1 MTDPV
6 STTLSVP
13 GLALGAAAPDYAAA
27 IERARDED
35 WANRLFARDVTLWT
49 SDAGVGA
56 EIAERLGWLDAPAHF
71 TEQIAGLEG
80 FGDGVVGSGFT
91 TVIVAGMGGSSL
103 APDVLHRTFGVIEG
117 YLDLRLLDSTDPA
130 AVDAVFDGLDP
141 LTTLVLVASKSGTT
155 VEPNAFLAEAWARG
169 EAALEAHE
177 HHVWDNPGEMI
188 CVITDPGKS
197 LDAFAH

>member
-56 EIAERLGWLDAPAHF
+56 EIAERLGWLDAPAHI
-71 TEQIAGLEG
+71 TQQIAGLEG

-141 LTTLVLVASKSGTT
+141 LTTLILVATKSGTT
-155 VEPNAFLAEAWARG
+155 VEPNAFWTCTSRG
-169 EAALEAHE
+169 KYCPACALYTDENM
-177 HHVWDNPGEMI
+177 NPIGR
-188 CVITDPGKS
+188 S
-197 LDAFAH
+197 F